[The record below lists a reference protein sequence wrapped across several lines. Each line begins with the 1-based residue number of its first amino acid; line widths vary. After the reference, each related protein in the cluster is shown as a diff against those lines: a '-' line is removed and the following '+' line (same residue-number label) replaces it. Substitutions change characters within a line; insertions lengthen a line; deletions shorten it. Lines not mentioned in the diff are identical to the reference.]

1 MEPEIST
8 VEWQR
13 VLTDAEAGELSLD
26 PNVGQ
31 SLDTV
36 CDDYLLRLEEI
47 YMQVVRLQYLDGFG
61 GFPSSQV
68 LQDKFSR
75 KAKGSERSLE
85 AVLLQHMD
93 AVNVAK
99 QAVAKAVQN
108 FVEQDTTSG
117 DYISGTTP

>member
-1 MEPEIST
+1 MEPEVSN

-13 VLTDAEAGELSLD
+13 VLTDAEAGELSLN

-31 SLDTV
+31 CLDTV

-61 GFPSSQV
+61 GFPSSRV
-68 LQDKFSR
+68 LEDKFSQ
-75 KAKGSERSLE
+75 KATGAARSLE

-93 AVNVAK
+93 AVKLAK
-99 QAVAKAVQN
+99 QAVAKAIRN
-108 FVEQDTTSG
+108 FAEQDLASG
-117 DYISGTTP
+117 EYISGTTP